1 MARAK
6 YASFVCDIM
15 ETNALLNQENGTG
28 GTIIQCKGRATNEQ
42 GVKGF

>member
-6 YASFVCDIM
+6 YASFVCNIM
-15 ETNALLNQENGTG
+15 ETNALLNQENGNG
-28 GTIIQCKGRATNEQ
+28 GTIIQCKRRATNEQ